1 MSLRLT
7 MARTF
12 AAPRDRVFEMLTE
25 PDEVAVWWGPVGFT
39 MPEVRVDLRVGGTY
53 RFTMQ
58 PPEGE
63 RFHLT
68 GEFREIDPPARLVY
82 TFRYEEPTRDDRET
96 VVTVTVDADDGQTVV
111 SLDQDGFATQE
122 RVALHRDGW
131 TDSFDRLASALAQ

>member
-12 AAPRDRVFEMLTE
+12 AAPRERVFGMLTE
-25 PDEVAVWWGPVGFT
+25 PAEVARWWGPVGFT
-39 MPEVRVDLRVGGTY
+39 MPEVRVDLRVGGGY

-58 PPEGE
+58 PPEGD

-68 GEFREIDPPARLVY
+68 GEFREVDPPARLVY
-82 TFRYEEPTRDDRET
+82 TFRYEEPTADDRET
-96 VVTVTVDADDGQTVV
+96 VVTVTLAADGGQTVV
-111 SLDQDGFATQE
+111 WLDQDGFATQE

>member
-12 AAPRDRVFEMLTE
+12 AAPRERVFGMLTE
-25 PDEVAVWWGPVGFT
+25 PAEVARWWGPVGFT
-39 MPEVRVDLRVGGTY
+39 MPEVRVDLRVGGGY

-58 PPEGE
+58 PPEGD

-68 GEFREIDPPARLVY
+68 GEFREVDPPARLVY
-82 TFRYEEPTRDDRET
+82 TFRYEEPTADDRET
-96 VVTVTVDADDGQTVV
+96 VVTVTLAADGGHTVV